1 MTKLVGIVGSLRI
14 GSVNRIVAE
23 AAVDTT
29 PDGATLSLVNL
40 ADVPMYNGDVEDAGV
55 PQSVLALHAVAADA
69 DGIIFFS
76 PEYNGSFPA
85 VVKNAIDWFSRP
97 PRSWEGTAVTMVSAT
112 PGPRGGKG
120 VRDHFSAIMS
130 SQPIRLFDDTLG
142 IASYGDKMVDGQLTD
157 PFTRTELETFVTNF
171 AAFAQT

>member
-1 MTKLVGIVGSLRI
+1 
-14 GSVNRIVAE
+14 
-23 AAVDTT
+23 
-29 PDGATLSLVNL
+29 
-40 ADVPMYNGDVEDAGV
+40 
-55 PQSVLALHAVAADA
+55 
-69 DGIIFFS
+69 
-76 PEYNGSFPA
+76 